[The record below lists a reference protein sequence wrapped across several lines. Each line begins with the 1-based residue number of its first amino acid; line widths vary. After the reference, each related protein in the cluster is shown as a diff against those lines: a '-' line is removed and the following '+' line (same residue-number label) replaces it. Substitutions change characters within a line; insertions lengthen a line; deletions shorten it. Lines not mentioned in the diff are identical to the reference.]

1 MRKKEDRKS
10 YDRIYGFLKE
20 IGVTLIAL
28 VVTIVVLLIL
38 AGIRINAV
46 LGNNGV
52 IKQAKNAASLSKE
65 SDVKGEISRIVVG
78 YHLTDGYESLEDY
91 LKTKVEEG
99 KIDGVTNN
107 GDGTLTVKKDGYSVT
122 VDDSKQ
128 PSNDTATDKGTLVI
142 NTKIAKFAQNTVSAQ
157 LSFSV
162 KAELNGKNVYNNI
175 VNVAHSKNAGEKA
188 MVIKDIP
195 VGANVTINA
204 IYNTLSYKLTSSET
218 ATVKLENNTKTV
230 NFEYTYD
237 YKNISG
243 SSATTAVVYNGSS
256 LSQK

>member
-10 YDRIYGFLKE
+10 YDRICGFLKE
-20 IGVTLIAL
+20 KGVTLIVL
-28 VVTIVVLLIL
+28 VVTVVVLLIL
-38 AGIRINAV
+38 AGISINAV
-46 LGNNGV
+46 LGSNGM
-52 IKQAKNAASLSKE
+52 IKKARDATNQAKETEVKE
-65 SDVKGEISRIVVG
+65 EIKRIVLG
-78 YHLTDGYESLEDY
+78 YHLTNGYEPLEDY
-91 LKTKVEEG
+91 LKSKVEEG
-99 KIDGVTNN
+99 KIDNVTNN
-107 GDGTLTVKKDGYSVT
+107 KDGTLTVKKDGYSVT
-122 VDDSKQ
+122 VDDSEQ
-128 PSNDTATDKGTLVI
+128 DTATDKGTLVI
-142 NTKIAKFAQNTVSAQ
+142 NTKIVKFAQNTVSAQ

>member
-20 IGVTLIAL
+20 KGVTIIAL

-38 AGIRINAV
+38 AGISINAV

-52 IKQAKNAASLSKE
+52 IKQA
-65 SDVKGEISRIVVG
+65 
-78 YHLTDGYESLEDY
+78 
-91 LKTKVEEG
+91 
-99 KIDGVTNN
+99 
-107 GDGTLTVKKDGYSVT
+107 
-122 VDDSKQ
+122 
-128 PSNDTATDKGTLVI
+128 
-142 NTKIAKFAQNTVSAQ
+142 
-157 LSFSV
+157 
-162 KAELNGKNVYNNI
+162 
-175 VNVAHSKNAGEKA
+175 KNAGEKA

>member
-1 MRKKEDRKS
+1 MSVDLTTETVELEINEEYLGT
-10 YDRIYGFLKE
+10 YDGTKPHIQTIISKPVADETIRDEFEKGTIDFYSAGTGEKIE
-20 IGVTLIAL
+20 AAL
-28 VVTIVVLLIL
+28 
-38 AGIRINAV
+38 
-46 LGNNGV
+46 
-52 IKQAKNAASLSKE
+52 
-65 SDVKGEISRIVVG
+65 
-78 YHLTDGYESLEDY
+78 
-91 LKTKVEEG
+91 TKVEEG

>member
-1 MRKKEDRKS
+1 MKEEFIKL
-10 YDRIYGFLKE
+10 LKE
-20 IGVTLIAL
+20 TNREGMDKLIEFLENSDFFEAPASTRYHGNFKGGL
-28 VVTIVVLLIL
+28 VEHSMKVY
-38 AGIRINAV
+38 
-46 LGNNGV
+46 
-52 IKQAKNAASLSKE
+52 
-65 SDVKGEISRIVVG
+65 EI
-78 YHLTDGYESLEDY
+78 

>member
-10 YDRIYGFLKE
+10 YDRICGFLKE
-20 IGVTLIAL
+20 KGVTLIVL
-28 VVTIVVLLIL
+28 VVTVVVLLIL
-38 AGIRINAV
+38 AGISINAV
-46 LGNNGV
+46 LGSNGM
-52 IKQAKNAASLSKE
+52 IKKAKDATNQAKETEVKE
-65 SDVKGEISRIVVG
+65 KIKRIVLG
-78 YHLTDGYESLEDY
+78 YHLTNGYEPLEDY
-91 LKTKVEEG
+91 LKSKVEEG
-99 KIDGVTNN
+99 KIDNVTNN
-107 GDGTLTVKKDGYSVT
+107 KDGTLTVKKDGYSVT

-128 PSNDTATDKGTLVI
+128 DTATDKGTLVI

>member
-10 YDRIYGFLKE
+10 YDRICGFLKE
-20 IGVTLIAL
+20 KGVTLIVL
-28 VVTIVVLLIL
+28 VVTVVVLLIL
-38 AGIRINAV
+38 AGISINAV
-46 LGNNGV
+46 LGSNGM
-52 IKQAKNAASLSKE
+52 IKKAKDATNQAKETEVKE
-65 SDVKGEISRIVVG
+65 EIKRIVLG
-78 YHLTDGYESLEDY
+78 YHLTNGYEPLEDY
-91 LKTKVEEG
+91 LKSKVEEG
-99 KIDGVTNN
+99 KIDNVTNN
-107 GDGTLTVKKDGYSVT
+107 KDGTLTVKKDGYSVT
-122 VDDSKQ
+122 VDDSEQ
-128 PSNDTATDKGTLVI
+128 DTATDKGTLVI
-142 NTKIAKFAQNTVSAQ
+142 NTKIVKFAQNTVSAQ

>member
-10 YDRIYGFLKE
+10 YDRICGFWKE
-20 IGVTLIAL
+20 KGVTLIVL
-28 VVTIVVLLIL
+28 VVTVVVLLIL
-38 AGIRINAV
+38 AGISINAV
-46 LGNNGV
+46 LGNNGI
-52 IKQAKNAASLSKE
+52 IKKAKDATNQAKETEVKE
-65 SDVKGEISRIVVG
+65 EIKRIVLG
-78 YHLTDGYESLEDY
+78 YHLTNGYEPLEDY
-91 LKTKVEEG
+91 LRSKVEEG
-99 KIDGVTNN
+99 KIDNLTNN
-107 GDGTLTVKKDGYSVT
+107 EDGTLTVKKDGYSVT
-122 VDDSKQ
+122 VDDSEQ

-142 NTKIAKFAQNTVSAQ
+142 NTKIVKFAQNTVSAQ

-188 MVIKDIP
+188 IVIKDIP

>member
-10 YDRIYGFLKE
+10 YDRICGFLKE
-20 IGVTLIAL
+20 KGVTLIVL
-28 VVTIVVLLIL
+28 VVTVVVLLIL
-38 AGIRINAV
+38 AGISINAV
-46 LGNNGV
+46 LGSNGM
-52 IKQAKNAASLSKE
+52 IKKAKETEVKE
-65 SDVKGEISRIVVG
+65 EIKRIVLG
-78 YHLTDGYESLEDY
+78 YHLTNGYEPLEDY
-91 LKTKVEEG
+91 LKSKVEEG
-99 KIDGVTNN
+99 KIDNVTNN
-107 GDGTLTVKKDGYSVT
+107 KDGTLTVKKDGYSVT

-128 PSNDTATDKGTLVI
+128 DTATDKGTLVI

>member
-20 IGVTLIAL
+20 KGVTLIAL

-38 AGIRINAV
+38 AGISINAV

-162 KAELNGKNVYNNI
+162 KAELNGKNV
-175 VNVAHSKNAGEKA
+175 
-188 MVIKDIP
+188 
-195 VGANVTINA
+195 
-204 IYNTLSYKLTSSET
+204 
-218 ATVKLENNTKTV
+218 
-230 NFEYTYD
+230 
-237 YKNISG
+237 
-243 SSATTAVVYNGSS
+243 
-256 LSQK
+256 